1 MESDISFSMHPA
13 RYAAMVTASYAPDL
27 ERCRLLCE
35 SIDRHVTGMD
45 KHYLLVSGRDV
56 AQFKQLESANRV
68 VIDERDILPS
78 WLHEMP
84 DPSSLFRRQIWLSMK
99 LPPLRGWHVQQLRRI
114 AIAAKIPEATIAF
127 CDSDVLFLKDFDL
140 SQFWQ
145 ADELRLYRDDHSL
158 ALERGHLIWSANAG
172 KTLGLPPEPVPAIN
186 YISTVIAWRRDTV
199 LSMIRHI
206 ESRHATSWVQAV
218 ARDRKFSECIL
229 YGRYV
234 DEVLQ
239 GAGHFHAEESLC
251 QVYWDGPSLDEEGLK
266 QFAASMSPRQVAIG
280 IQSFTGTDL
289 NTLRRLFR

>member
-1 MESDISFSMHPA
+1 MTAGIEPQA
-13 RYAAMVTASYAPDL
+13 GAAIATPSYGPDL
-27 ERCRLLCE
+27 DRCRLLCE

-45 KHYLLVSGRDV
+45 KHYLLVSGRD
-56 AQFKQLESANRV
+56 AARFKVLEGPHRE
-68 VIDERDILPS
+68 VIDERDILPA
-78 WLHEMP
+78 WLHDLP
-84 DPSSLFRRQIWLSMK
+84 DPTSFFRRRIWVSTR

-114 AIAAKIPEATIAF
+114 AIAAYVPQETIAY
-127 CDSDVLFLKDFDL
+127 CDSDVLFLKDFNL
-140 SQFWQ
+140 SQFWHGG
-145 ADELRLYRDDHSL
+145 ALRLYRRDD
-158 ALERGHLIWSANAG
+158 ALPKDGDHLVWSANAG
-172 KTLGLPPEPVPAIN
+172 KTLGLPAQPVPAHD

-218 ARDRKFSECIL
+218 AHDRKFSECIL

-251 QVYWDGPSLDEEGLK
+251 QVYWDGPSLDEEGLE

-289 NTLRRLFR
+289 HTLRRLFR